1 MATSGSYST
10 SHIAAPSRKWYWD
23 VSWWVSSWS
32 GNTATISYEVYDR
45 AKTGTSGSTWVGN
58 WGFSGSIAGNRFAN
72 VQSGDFV
79 KNKKR
84 AWGSFT
90 LGGGSSFSSSLTAH
104 PYSGSYKSSGNKSWT
119 LDNNVITP
127 TVTVSIGSRTETT
140 IAVSMSVTNNGNAS
154 IVDNYI
160 DLFTD
165 SGCTNKVGVITGT
178 SGTFTG
184 LSANKTYYAR
194 ANASNGT
201 YRGYSSVLSASTYQ
215 YPYVSAVGTANL
227 TIGNQQTLTLY
238 NPLSRNVT
246 VYMKKDSTSGTQ
258 LYSGTTTGTSISFT
272 PTASTLYNSIPAATS
287 GNAVYYCTYS
297 SQTVQTKSGTY
308 KVSGNNAQAPTF
320 TDFSY
325 KDTDSLASQ
334 LTGKNGVSNPG
345 ILISGL
351 SNCEFTVSTA
361 QKATSSYGA
370 TLDHYNFAWPN
381 GIGKSGIYSSSAA
394 VTGTVENG
402 NTSSISVSIYD
413 KRGQYKTVTKSIT
426 LITPRH
432 ASSNVNTVRRNGIES
447 IVYLNGAISYWAG
460 DWTNGSSRPNNLY
473 KVEYRVNKTGSY
485 YDITNAIKSN
495 STNTTSNK
503 IKTLTLNSNVI
514 QLHANGSSGGFV
526 VGTSYTVEIF
536 VTTGVTNSGTQ
547 YNYDN
552 RQKVA
557 EIIVTS
563 GIFGMARYK
572 GSDSNYH
579 YGFNGLPASDR
590 TVKVNGNMEVTTELW
605 IRTVSKLYGIV
616 KKENNML
623 KILKLIFSINTLLER
638 KKERERD
645 QQRLGVERLIT
656 FYPQKDWRWVEI

>member
-23 VSWWVSSWS
+23 VSWRVSSWS

-45 AKTGTSGSTWVGN
+45 AETGPSGTTWVGN
-58 WGFSGSIAGNRFAN
+58 WGFSGSIAGNKFAN

-79 KNKKR
+79 KDKKR

-104 PYSGSYKSSGNKSWT
+104 PYSGSYTSSGNKSWT
-119 LDNNVITP
+119 LDNNVVTP

-154 IVDNYI
+154 IVNNYI

-165 SGCTNKVGVITGT
+165 SGCTNKVGTITGT

-201 YRGYSSVLSASTYQ
+201 YRGYSSVQSTSTYQ

-246 VYMKKDSTSGTQ
+246 IYMKKDSTSGTQ

-345 ILISGL
+345 ILISRL

-381 GIGKSGIYSSSAA
+381 KAGTSANYSSSAN
-394 VTGTVENG
+394 VTSTISDG
-402 NTSSISVSIYD
+402 NTNTISVSIYD

-426 LITPRH
+426 LITPSH

-460 DWTNGSSRPNNLY
+460 DWANGSSRPNNLY

-526 VGTSYTVEIF
+526 IGTSYTVEIF
-536 VTTGVTNSGTQ
+536 VTTGPTTSVS
-547 YNYDN
+547 YDN

-557 EIIVTS
+557 EIVVSS
-563 GIFGMARYK
+563 GVFGLSRFK
-572 GSDSNYH
+572 SSDGKYH
-579 YGFNGLPASDR
+579 YGISCMPVSER
-590 TVKVNGNMEVTTELW
+590 TLKVDGTTES
-605 IRTVSKLYGIV
+605 TGATYVGADGLYIGRCPSNLVCLILTRRYV
-616 KKENNML
+616 K
-623 KILKLIFSINTLLER
+623 I
-638 KKERERD
+638 
-645 QQRLGVERLIT
+645 
-656 FYPQKDWRWVEI
+656 

>member
-1 MATSGSYST
+1 MAISGSYST

-23 VSWWVSSWS
+23 VSWRVSSWS

-45 AKTGTSGSTWVGN
+45 AETGPSGTTWVGN
-58 WGFSGSIAGNRFAN
+58 WGFSGSIAGNKFTN

-79 KNKKR
+79 KDKKR

-119 LDNNVITP
+119 LDNNVVTP

-154 IVDNYI
+154 IVNNYI

-165 SGCTNKVGVITGT
+165 SGCTNKIGTITGT

-184 LSANKTYYAR
+184 LSANKTYYTR

-201 YRGYSSVLSASTYQ
+201 YRGYSSVLSTSTYQ

-325 KDTDSLASQ
+325 KDTDPLASQ

-345 ILISGL
+345 ILISRL

-381 GIGKSGIYSSSAA
+381 KAGTSANYSSSAN
-394 VTGTVENG
+394 VTSTISDGDT
-402 NTSSISVSIYD
+402 NTISVSIYD

-426 LITPRH
+426 LITPSH

-460 DWTNGSSRPNNLY
+460 DWANGSSRPNNLY

-526 VGTSYTVEIF
+526 IGTSYTVEIF
-536 VTTGVTNSGTQ
+536 VTTGPTTSVS
-547 YNYDN
+547 YDN

-557 EIIVTS
+557 EIVVSS
-563 GIFGMARYK
+563 GVFGLSRFK
-572 GSDSNYH
+572 SSDGKYH
-579 YGFNGLPASDR
+579 YGISCMPVSER
-590 TVKVNGNMEVTTELW
+590 TLKVDGTTES
-605 IRTVSKLYGIV
+605 TGATYVGADGLYIGRYPSNLVCLILTRRYV
-616 KKENNML
+616 K
-623 KILKLIFSINTLLER
+623 I
-638 KKERERD
+638 
-645 QQRLGVERLIT
+645 
-656 FYPQKDWRWVEI
+656 

>member
-1 MATSGSYST
+1 MASSGSYST
-10 SHIAAPSRKWYWD
+10 SHIAATSRKWYWD
-23 VSWWVSSWS
+23 VSWWISSWS

-45 AKTGTSGSTWVGN
+45 AETGPSGTTWVGN
-58 WGFSGSIAGNRFAN
+58 WGFSGSIAGNKFAN

-79 KNKKR
+79 KDKKR

-119 LDNNVITP
+119 LDNNVVTP

-154 IVDNYI
+154 IVNNYI

-165 SGCTNKVGVITGT
+165 SGCTNKVGTITGT

-201 YRGYSSVLSASTYQ
+201 YRGYSSVQSTSTYQ

-246 VYMKKDSTSGTQ
+246 IYMKKDSTSGTQ

-345 ILISGL
+345 ILISRL

-381 GIGKSGIYSSSAA
+381 KAGTSANYSSSAN
-394 VTGTVENG
+394 VTSTISDGDT
-402 NTSSISVSIYD
+402 NTISVSIYD

-426 LITPRH
+426 LITPSH

-460 DWTNGSSRPNNLY
+460 DWANGSSRPNNLY

-526 VGTSYTVEIF
+526 IGTSYTVEIF
-536 VTTGVTNSGTQ
+536 VTTGPTTSVS
-547 YNYDN
+547 YDN

-557 EIIVTS
+557 EIVVSS
-563 GIFGMARYK
+563 GVFGLSRFK
-572 GSDSNYH
+572 SSDGKYH
-579 YGFNGLPASDR
+579 YGISCMPVSER
-590 TVKVNGNMEVTTELW
+590 TLKVDGTTES
-605 IRTVSKLYGIV
+605 TGATYVGADGLYIGRYPSNLVCLILTRRYV
-616 KKENNML
+616 K
-623 KILKLIFSINTLLER
+623 I
-638 KKERERD
+638 
-645 QQRLGVERLIT
+645 
-656 FYPQKDWRWVEI
+656 

>member
-23 VSWWVSSWS
+23 VSWRVSSWS

-45 AKTGTSGSTWVGN
+45 AETGPSGTTWVGN
-58 WGFSGSIAGNRFAN
+58 WGFSGSIAGKKFAN

-79 KNKKR
+79 KDKKR

-104 PYSGSYKSSGNKSWT
+104 PYSGSYTSSGNKSWT
-119 LDNNVITP
+119 LDNNVVTP

-154 IVDNYI
+154 IVNNYI

-165 SGCTNKVGVITGT
+165 SGCTNKVGTITGT
-178 SGTFTG
+178 SGTFSG
-184 LSANKTYYAR
+184 LTANKTYYVR

-201 YRGYSSVLSASTYQ
+201 YRGYSSVQSTSTYQ

-246 VYMKKDSTSGTQ
+246 IYMKKDSTSGTQ

-345 ILISGL
+345 ILISRL

-381 GIGKSGIYSSSAA
+381 KAGTSANYSSSAN
-394 VTGTVENG
+394 VTSTISDGDT
-402 NTSSISVSIYD
+402 NTISVSIYD

-426 LITPRH
+426 LITPSH

-460 DWTNGSSRPNNLY
+460 DWANGSSRPNNLY

-526 VGTSYTVEIF
+526 IGTSYTVEIF
-536 VTTGVTNSGTQ
+536 VTTGPTTSVS
-547 YNYDN
+547 YDN

-557 EIIVTS
+557 EIVVSS
-563 GIFGMARYK
+563 GVFGLSRFK
-572 GSDSNYH
+572 SSDGKYH
-579 YGFNGLPASDR
+579 YGISCMPVSER
-590 TVKVNGNMEVTTELW
+590 TLKVDGTTES
-605 IRTVSKLYGIV
+605 TGATYVGADGLYIGRCPSNLVCLILTRRYV
-616 KKENNML
+616 K
-623 KILKLIFSINTLLER
+623 I
-638 KKERERD
+638 
-645 QQRLGVERLIT
+645 
-656 FYPQKDWRWVEI
+656 

>member
-23 VSWWVSSWS
+23 VSWRVSSWS

-45 AKTGTSGSTWVGN
+45 AETGPSGTTWVGN
-58 WGFSGSIAGNRFAN
+58 WGFSGSIAGNKFAN

-79 KNKKR
+79 KDKKR

-119 LDNNVITP
+119 LDNNVVTP

-154 IVDNYI
+154 IVNNYI

-165 SGCTNKVGVITGT
+165 SGCTNKVGTITGT

-201 YRGYSSVLSASTYQ
+201 YRGYSSVQSTSTYQ

-246 VYMKKDSTSGTQ
+246 IYMKKDSTSGTQ

-345 ILISGL
+345 ILISRL

-381 GIGKSGIYSSSAA
+381 KAGTSANYSSSAN
-394 VTGTVENG
+394 VTSTISDGDT
-402 NTSSISVSIYD
+402 NTISVSIYD

-426 LITPRH
+426 LITPSH

-460 DWTNGSSRPNNLY
+460 DWANGSSRPNNLY

-572 GSDSNYH
+572 GSDGKYH

-605 IRTVSKLYGIV
+605 IRTVLKLYGIV
-616 KKENNML
+616 RKENNMK
-623 KILKLIFSINTLLER
+623 KILKLIASINTLLER
-638 KKERERD
+638 ERERSTKI
-645 QQRLGVERLIT
+645 GGG
-656 FYPQKDWRWVEI
+656 QKYNI

>member
-23 VSWWVSSWS
+23 VSWRVSSWS

-45 AKTGTSGSTWVGN
+45 AETGQSGTTWVGN
-58 WGFSGSIAGNRFAN
+58 WGFSGSIAGNKFAN

-79 KNKKR
+79 KDKKR

-119 LDNNVITP
+119 LDNNVVTP

-154 IVDNYI
+154 IVNNYI

-165 SGCTNKVGVITGT
+165 SGCTNKVGTITGT
-178 SGTFTG
+178 SGTFSG
-184 LSANKTYYAR
+184 LTANKTYYVR

-201 YRGYSSVLSASTYQ
+201 YRGYSSVQSTSTYQ

-246 VYMKKDSTSGTQ
+246 IYMKKDSTSGTQ

-345 ILISGL
+345 ILISRL

-381 GIGKSGIYSSSAA
+381 KAGTSANYSSSAN
-394 VTGTVENG
+394 VTSTISDGDT
-402 NTSSISVSIYD
+402 NTISVSIYD

-426 LITPRH
+426 LITPSH

-460 DWTNGSSRPNNLY
+460 DWANGSSRPNNLY

-526 VGTSYTVEIF
+526 IGTSYTVEIF

-572 GSDSNYH
+572 GSDGKYH
-579 YGFNGLPASDR
+579 YSINGLPADDQTFKVYGSEEITEALYIRWNKSDM
-590 TVKVNGNMEVTTELW
+590 V
-605 IRTVSKLYGIV
+605 
-616 KKENNML
+616 
-623 KILKLIFSINTLLER
+623 
-638 KKERERD
+638 
-645 QQRLGVERLIT
+645 
-656 FYPQKDWRWVEI
+656 

>member
-23 VSWWVSSWS
+23 VSWRVSSWS

-45 AKTGTSGSTWVGN
+45 ANAGISGSEWVGN
-58 WGFSGSIAGNRFAN
+58 WGFSGSIAGNKFAN

-79 KNKKR
+79 KDKKR

-90 LGGGSSFSSSLTAH
+90 LGGGSSFSSSLKAH
-104 PYSGSYKSSGNKSWT
+104 PYSGSYTSSGKKSWT
-119 LDNNVITP
+119 LDNNVVTP

-154 IVDNYI
+154 IVNNYI

-165 SGCTNKVGVITGT
+165 SGCTNKVGTITGT
-178 SGTFTG
+178 SGTFSG
-184 LSANKTYYAR
+184 LTANKTYYVR

-201 YRGYSSVLSASTYQ
+201 YRGYSSVLSTSTYQ
-215 YPYVSAVGTANL
+215 YPYISAVGTANL

-325 KDTDSLASQ
+325 KDTNSLASQ

-351 SNCEFTVSTA
+351 SNCEFTVSTS

-381 GIGKSGIYSSSAA
+381 GTGKSSTYSSSAA

-426 LITPRH
+426 LITPSH

-460 DWTNGSSRPNNLY
+460 DWANGSSRPNNLY

-526 VGTSYTVEIF
+526 IGTSYTVEIF
-536 VTTGVTNSGTQ
+536 VTTGPTTSVS
-547 YNYDN
+547 YDN

-557 EIIVTS
+557 EIVVSS
-563 GIFGMARYK
+563 GVFGLSRFK
-572 GSDSNYH
+572 SSDGKYH
-579 YGFNGLPASDR
+579 YGISCMPVSER
-590 TVKVNGNMEVTTELW
+590 TLKVDGTTES
-605 IRTVSKLYGIV
+605 TGATYVGADGLYIGRCPSNLVCLILTRRYV
-616 KKENNML
+616 K
-623 KILKLIFSINTLLER
+623 I
-638 KKERERD
+638 
-645 QQRLGVERLIT
+645 
-656 FYPQKDWRWVEI
+656 